1 MQAIDIIGELYRPLL
16 SALHVQEGDDGILKR
31 VHGDN
36 SKICEV
42 NKRKLVLPTNANL
55 QTLSDTE
62 YMFFHPMSEN
72 FARGD
77 SVIFNYLK
85 TLITLRVNYSL
96 IGLATVLLQ
105 IAGDKQMDGKLNST
119 QLELLTYIP
128 KVDKK
133 TVDNWLNA
141 ASKLD
146 IDANTFFSVYNKR
159 NGKING
165 ATFNRVAVV
174 RFPLIEQLA
183 DPANSE
189 YWTTPKAIRKADWAN
204 YQGLMNY
211 LLPNWDVDNSYSGYS
226 DSMEAP
232 SFHALVM
239 AFVTIMERIGLI
251 ASNFSDLIDAQDLIV
266 PDLPKLKD
274 AINNLQRF
282 ANIIPPLDGNI
293 GEVAKKESHANQIQ
307 QNPIGVPPAGLL
319 NSADNKLNSY
329 NTAPAQPQQQ
339 QVQQPQNVPQPQ
351 GYPQQQQNPP
361 QGGGFIGFPQQQPY
375 GYQNGYPNQGWPQQ
389 PQGYP
394 QQGPQGY
401 PQQNPPQG
409 GGFIGYPPQQ
419 YGYSQQPAAP
429 ATNMNDPIQNWNNSM
444 SPQPQGYPPQQPPYG
459 YPPQGQFPQQ
469 QGWPQQGPQG
479 YPPQGQPYPGQYP
492 QQGYPQ
498 QGFYGAPQ
506 QTFRKLEVD
515 QNQSSQQLPATFKAS
530 Q

>member
-55 QTLSDTE
+55 QSLSDKE

-77 SVIFNYLK
+77 SVIYNYLK

-119 QLELLTYIP
+119 QLELLTHIP

-146 IDANTFFSVYNKR
+146 IDKNTFYSVYNKR

-174 RFPLIEQLA
+174 RFPLVEQLA

-189 YWTTPKAIRKADWAN
+189 YWSSPKAIRKADWVN

-239 AFVTIMERIGLI
+239 AFVTIMERIGSV
-251 ASNFSDLIDAQDLIV
+251 AHSFSDLIDAQDLIV
-266 PDLPKLKD
+266 PDLDKLKD
-274 AINNLQRF
+274 AINHLQRY
-282 ANIIPPLDGNI
+282 ANIISPLDGNI
-293 GEVAKKESHANQIQ
+293 GEVAKKESQANQIQ
-307 QNPIGVPPAGLL
+307 QNPIGVPPTGLL

-329 NTAPAQPQQQ
+329 NTAPTTQQQHNAPQQTGWPQQQ
-339 QVQQPQNVPQPQ
+339 QIPNP
-351 GYPQQQQNPP
+351 NPP
-361 QGGGFIGFPQQQPY
+361 QNGGFIGFPQQPNY
-375 GYQNGYPNQGWPQQ
+375 GYGHQNNGYPNQG
-389 PQGYP
+389 YP
-394 QQGPQGY
+394 QQY
-401 PQQNPPQG
+401 PPQG
-409 GGFIGYPPQQ
+409 QPYPNQGPHNGGFIGYPQQQQ
-419 YGYSQQPAAP
+419 YGYPQQSQQPP
-429 ATNMNDPIQNWNNSM
+429 VNMNDPIQNWNNSM
-444 SPQPQGYPPQQPPYG
+444 MPQQQHWPQQQQYG
-459 YPPQGQFPQQ
+459 YPQQGQM
-469 QGWPQQGPQG
+469 
-479 YPPQGQPYPGQYP
+479 PPQGQPYPNQGP
-492 QQGYPQ
+492 HNGGFIGYPQ
-498 QGFYGAPQ
+498 QQQQNGYPPQSYYNAPQ
-506 QTFRKLEVD
+506 QTFRKLEVN
-515 QNQSSQQLPATFKAS
+515 QNEPAQQLPPTFKVS

>member
-16 SALHVQEGDDGILKR
+16 SALHVQEGEDGILKR

-55 QTLSDTE
+55 QSLSDTE

-146 IDANTFFSVYNKR
+146 IDTNTFFSVYNKR

-174 RFPLIEQLA
+174 RFPLIEQLQ

-189 YWTTPKAIRKADWAN
+189 YWSAPKAIRKADWVN

-239 AFVTIMERIGLI
+239 AFVTIMERIGTV

-266 PDLPKLKD
+266 PDLDKLKD
-274 AINNLQRF
+274 AINHLQRY
-282 ANIIPPLDGNI
+282 ANIISPLDGNI
-293 GEVAKKESHANQIQ
+293 GEVAKKESQANQIQ

-319 NSADNKLNSY
+319 NSADNKLSSY
-329 NTAPAQPQQQ
+329 NTTPTPQQPQQHQ
-339 QVQQPQNVPQPQ
+339 QHHAPQQT
-351 GYPQQQQNPP
+351 GWPQQQQNPNPNPP
-361 QGGGFIGFPQQQPY
+361 QNGGFIGFPQQPNYGY
-375 GYQNGYPNQGWPQQ
+375 GYQNNGYPNQGYPQQ
-389 PQGYP
+389 YP
-394 QQGPQGY
+394 PQGPQGY
-401 PQQNPPQG
+401 PQQPHQN
-409 GGFIGYPPQQ
+409 GGFIGYP
-419 YGYSQQPAAP
+419 SQQPQYGWP
-429 ATNMNDPIQNWNNSM
+429 QQPQQPSVNMNDPIQNWNSSM
-444 SPQPQGYPPQQPPYG
+444 VPQQPPYPQQQYG
-459 YPPQGQFPQQ
+459 YPNQGQIPPQG

-479 YPPQGQPYPGQYP
+479 QPYPNQGYPHPYPPQGYYN
-492 QQGYPQ
+492 
-498 QGFYGAPQ
+498 APQ
-506 QTFRKLEVD
+506 QTFRKLEV
-515 QNQSSQQLPATFKAS
+515 NQTEPSQQLPPTFKAS